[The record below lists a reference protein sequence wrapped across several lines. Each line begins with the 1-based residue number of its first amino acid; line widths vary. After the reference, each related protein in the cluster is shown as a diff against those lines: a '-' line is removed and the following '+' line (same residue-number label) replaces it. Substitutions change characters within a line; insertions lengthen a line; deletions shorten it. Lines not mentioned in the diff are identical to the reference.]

1 MHLIGLEASE
11 KRCVLSSAH
20 IPARPCPRQKST
32 SNISHLRRGL
42 HDTSPAESMRRGSF
56 GGMGGGSK
64 SMFRT
69 LGRSV
74 IRAGAGGGGGGGLQE
89 SFAASSN
96 SSPTSPRSASGS
108 GHKLS
113 SSHQLSLTS
122 ATSPFTPFNTVPV
135 SAASDVATWLP
146 FAPSSEVDDYEWVHG
161 DGNEDERRSLHFD
174 DFVLGSVPSTDEVHG
189 AVSAIQQVFDSGPYS
204 QYVRDRFSPYVD
216 KDLTDQVKNTSNL
229 LPRVSSSGSEMD
241 WIEPAVHLCNSG
253 ALQPYERVYDAF
265 HLLQRDPSVQR
276 MVISLSSD
284 KAVWDAVLNNEVV
297 KELRESCQ
305 AAEITSIPDI
315 SSDESS
321 IDPNGVVDVVR
332 WMFDNTVAKVTEL
345 VEKITKLVGDLFQM
359 PPNEQAASSG
369 PADPFE
375 EKLRTSFLL
384 SVVVLLVI
392 AVARAHN
399 T

>member
-1 MHLIGLEASE
+1 
-11 KRCVLSSAH
+11 
-20 IPARPCPRQKST
+20 
-32 SNISHLRRGL
+32 
-42 HDTSPAESMRRGSF
+42 MRRGSF
-56 GGMGGGSK
+56 GGMGGGSN

-74 IRAGAGGGGGGGLQE
+74 IRAGVAGGAGGGSGGGGGFQE

-113 SSHQLSLTS
+113 SSHQLSLNS
-122 ATSPFTPFNTVPV
+122 ATSPFSPCNTVPV
-135 SAASDVATWLP
+135 SAASGMPTWLP
-146 FAPSSEVDDYEWVHG
+146 FAPSSEVDEYEWVFA
-161 DGNEDERRSLHFD
+161 DGNEDQKRSLHFD

-189 AVSAIQQVFDSGPYS
+189 AVSAIQQVFDSGPCS
-204 QYVRDRFSPYVD
+204 QYVQDRFSPYVD
-216 KDLTDQVKNTSNL
+216 NDVDQVKNTSNL
-229 LPRVSSSGSEMD
+229 LPRVSSYGSEMD
-241 WIEPAVHLCNSG
+241 WIEPTLHLSNSR
-253 ALQPYERVYDAF
+253 ALQPCEQVYDAF

-305 AAEITSIPDI
+305 AAEISSIPDI

-321 IDPNGVVDVVR
+321 VDSNEVVNVVR

-345 VEKITKLVGDLFQM
+345 IEKITKLVGDLFQV
-359 PPNEQAASSG
+359 PPNEEAASSE

-375 EKLRTSFLL
+375 EKLRMSFLL
-384 SVVVLLVI
+384 SVVVLLVV
-392 AVARAHN
+392 AVTRAHKA
-399 T
+399 

>member
-1 MHLIGLEASE
+1 
-11 KRCVLSSAH
+11 
-20 IPARPCPRQKST
+20 
-32 SNISHLRRGL
+32 
-42 HDTSPAESMRRGSF
+42 MRRGSF
-56 GGMGGGSK
+56 GGMGGGSN

-74 IRAGAGGGGGGGLQE
+74 IRAGGAGGGGFQE

-113 SSHQLSLTS
+113 SSHQLSLSS
-122 ATSPFTPFNTVPV
+122 AASPFTPCNTVPV
-135 SAASDVATWLP
+135 SAASGVATWLP
-146 FAPSSEVDDYEWVHG
+146 FAPSSEVDDYEWVYG

-216 KDLTDQVKNTSNL
+216 KDLTDQVKNASNL

-253 ALQPYERVYDAF
+253 ALQPYERVCDAF

-305 AAEITSIPDI
+305 AEITSIPDI

-321 IDPNGVVDVVR
+321 IDSNGVVNVVR

-359 PPNEQAASSG
+359 PPNEEAASSG
-369 PADPFE
+369 HADPFE
-375 EKLRTSFLL
+375 EKLRMSFLL

-392 AVARAHN
+392 AVTRAHN
-399 T
+399 A